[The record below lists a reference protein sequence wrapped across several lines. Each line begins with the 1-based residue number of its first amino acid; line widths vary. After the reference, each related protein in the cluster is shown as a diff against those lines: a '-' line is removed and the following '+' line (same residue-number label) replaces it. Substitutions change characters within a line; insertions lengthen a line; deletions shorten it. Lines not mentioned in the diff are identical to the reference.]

1 MTLRVSA
8 TPYTLPR
15 GLPIMSTS
23 KSCRHLSGEDSKRS
37 ELKPFS
43 RNFKTASRS
52 VPEFSRLSR
61 IIERKESL
69 ASFCFFSKRD
79 QDILEN
85 FDVDVMTIEMM
96 LTTVR

>member
-1 MTLRVSA
+1 
-8 TPYTLPR
+8 
-15 GLPIMSTS
+15 
-23 KSCRHLSGEDSKRS
+23 
-37 ELKPFS
+37 
-43 RNFKTASRS
+43 